1 MLELQTLACGYG
13 AFGAVHDL
21 TLTLRAGTLTALLG
35 ANGAGKSSTLM
46 CIAGHVAQQG
56 GQMLLDG
63 QDIGRLPPT
72 ERVRRGIAI
81 SPEGRRLFKD
91 LTVEENLRV
100 GGVIHP
106 ASWFAQDRDL
116 HGAALLCH
124 HPSRVSLLAGGR
136 ATASVDALPHAA
148 LAVTS

>member
-72 ERVRRGIAI
+72 ELHKPMPRATNTHPPHRRRPIAI
-81 SPEGRRLFKD
+81 ARHQFH
-91 LTVEENLRV
+91 RV
-100 GGVIHP
+100 CARAVNQQRDRPLI
-106 ASWFAQDRDL
+106 ASHRHLQGIRMK
-116 HGAALLCH
+116 
-124 HPSRVSLLAGGR
+124 
-136 ATASVDALPHAA
+136 
-148 LAVTS
+148 